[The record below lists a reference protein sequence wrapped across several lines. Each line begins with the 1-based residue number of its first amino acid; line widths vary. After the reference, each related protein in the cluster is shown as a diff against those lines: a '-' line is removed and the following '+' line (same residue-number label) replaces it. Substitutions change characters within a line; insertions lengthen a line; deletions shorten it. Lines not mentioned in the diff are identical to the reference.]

1 MKKSLVIAILAVSAS
16 SVSAFSDIEL
26 RGKWSDRIMSVKNG
40 ICKDQGDSVRK
51 KLLYA
56 ASLIMHGE
64 YVEAR
69 EAMKTAD
76 EAAESKV
83 CKEAIATVTKPQ

>member
-1 MKKSLVIAILAVSAS
+1 MKKVFTIVILMASVST
-16 SVSAFSDIEL
+16 VSAFSDIEL
-26 RGKWSDRIMSVKNG
+26 RGKWSDQIMAVKNG
-40 ICKDQGDSVRK
+40 ACKDQTDVVRK

-69 EAMKTAD
+69 ESIKIAD
-76 EAAESKV
+76 EAVASKV
-83 CKEAIATVTKPQ
+83 CKDAVAKIYKPQ

>member
-1 MKKSLVIAILAVSAS
+1 MAA
-16 SVSAFSDIEL
+16 SVSTAHAFSDIEL
-26 RGKWSDRIMSVKNG
+26 RGKWSDQIMAVKNG
-40 ICKDQGDSVRK
+40 VCEDQGDGVRK

-69 EAMKTAD
+69 EAIKVAG
-76 EAAESKV
+76 EAAESKA
-83 CKEAIATVTKPQ
+83 CKEAIAKVTKPQ